1 MKTFAPRFLLVALL
15 MLALPMSLAHH
26 RDSHTGG
33 GGGSASGVR
42 DLTQLVEDVQQEA
55 ITEAVAVG
63 LITVQVIAQNVNV
76 QALNNI
82 NLDLDVTVKNVLNN
96 LSVSILDES
105 QLVVNVLSI
114 GGNQIRIQVVEVP
127 ADFFD

>member
-127 ADFFD
+127 AGFFD